1 MRQHEKDWASG
12 PVWKLSSACNMKPS
26 PISRGTSGSGAIQF
40 WVKMNRH
47 ENIVDEP
54 VSDMSKSA
62 SMRSTVCEAYRE
74 ASRTPTIVAARIE
87 KSSADNLVITSR
99 WEKTTKLIYCCWFRW
114 SQTNLASQQKLSFTK
129 THQVHTDTFQQ
140 VKMQIG
146 LIFDL
151 NIEGARD
158 ASGAGDWKGARHKDW
173 RHSCRRQVDF
183 KLKRILRWT
192 IEHIITFW
200 FPF

>member
-1 MRQHEKDWASG
+1 MAWKYSG
-12 PVWKLSSACNMKPS
+12 RTCF
-26 PISRGTSGSGAIQF
+26 RH
-40 WVKMNRH
+40 VK
-47 ENIVDEP
+47 
-54 VSDMSKSA
+54 
-62 SMRSTVCEAYRE
+62 VCEYAVDRLRGLPRGLKNSNHRCRE
-74 ASRTPTIVAARIE
+74 DREVLCGQPRHHLKVILNE
-87 KSSADNLVITSR
+87 KA
-99 WEKTTKLIYCCWFRW
+99 YCCWFRW

-129 THQVHTDTFQQ
+129 THQVHTGTFQQ

-146 LIFDL
+146 LIFYR

-192 IEHIITFW
+192 IEHIITF
-200 FPF
+200 PF